1 MKSFTLFFY
10 RNQIATIA
18 PPPPSAASPSRHSLI
33 MRSCSQETVAVI
45 EDIDQEDPEAKY
57 DTVYILN
64 RYSAPIAK
72 DFASDHEDGS
82 YKIR

>member
-1 MKSFTLFFY
+1 
-10 RNQIATIA
+10 
-18 PPPPSAASPSRHSLI
+18 